1 MVQCFCES
9 CKCVCIVTGLAVSSE
24 GRFFKAVSV
33 TLVQLGHHLDHLEGV
48 FGWFTSNREIF
59 LALTNDD

>member
-1 MVQCFCES
+1 MYVLLQGWRFLP
-9 CKCVCIVTGLAVSSE
+9 KGV
-24 GRFFKAVSV
+24 FFKAVSV